1 MSSLILIADDAAEG
15 VEILD
20 AALRRDGFRTVV
32 AADGQQAADLHASL
46 KPDLALLS
54 VRLPVRDGWDVLGEL
69 RRRGETPVIMVGD
82 RDEATDKLQ
91 ALRIGAD
98 DYIGKPF
105 KPAEVT
111 ASIQTILRRSGGG
124 RAAKTLR
131 VGPLEVQL
139 ENYLAAILTPSGKR
153 RLDLTLTEFR
163 ILAHMARTPLRVFS
177 RSEIMLRIVLP
188 SALPA
193 IIVGLRIGLGYS
205 WRALVGA
212 GEERGGVHR
221 AADDPLDVGAP
232 RRIVE
237 LPGRGAGA
245 RGGRTG
251 RLGGALRPSPRDSLR
266 TSRSRG
272 GRLSR
277 RSSLPSATTVHDSNT
292 PSVSCLCQAPICCS
306 GT

>member
-32 AADGQQAADLHASL
+32 AADGQQAADLHSSL

-69 RRRGETPVIMVGD
+69 RRRGETPVIMVGE

-177 RSEIMLRIVLP
+177 RSEIMQACFPNQAVLERTIDSHVSHLRRKLD
-188 SALPA
+188 
-193 IIVGLRIGLGYS
+193 
-205 WRALVGA
+205 
-212 GEERGGVHR
+212 
-221 AADDPLDVGAP
+221 AADAAGLLTNVRGVGY
-232 RRIVE
+232 
-237 LPGRGAGA
+237 
-245 RGGRTG
+245 
-251 RLGGALRPSPRDSLR
+251 RLEAE
-266 TSRSRG
+266 
-272 GRLSR
+272 
-277 RSSLPSATTVHDSNT
+277 V
-292 PSVSCLCQAPICCS
+292 
-306 GT
+306 